1 MSKVPGQRCDQKNIW
16 VASESPLY
24 VAPESPLHIQV
35 RDRERSIVGR
45 PPDYDRIAIHAPWS
59 PFMRMWYF
67 DNTYLR
73 SRNAFGRAV
82 NRPSS
87 FAHAF
92 CTRIFLVQIFCLTW
106 YKVLVQTL
114 FYLPD
119 FMVQIF
125 FWYNFSGTISFSGT
139 KTFGFA
145 FGLRSPICVRW
156 TRSAIS
162 HLRSRTPMTECPK

>member
-45 PPDYDRIAIHAPWS
+45 PPDYDRIAIHAPWI

-92 CTRIFLVQIFCLTW
+92 CTRISWYKIFTRLLPHLVQSFGTNF
-106 YKVLVQTL
+106 VLPTRL
-114 FYLPD
+114 YGTK
-119 FMVQIF
+119 F

-139 KTFGFA
+139 NTYM
-145 FGLRSPICVRW
+145 
-156 TRSAIS
+156 
-162 HLRSRTPMTECPK
+162 SR

>member
-92 CTRIFLVQIFCLTW
+92 CTRIFLVQNFYQTFASPGTKFW
-106 YKVLVQTL
+106 YKLCFTYQTL
-114 FYLPD
+114 
-119 FMVQIF
+119 
-125 FWYNFSGTISFSGT
+125 WYNFFSGTIFLVQFLFLVQKRSG
-139 KTFGFA
+139 
-145 FGLRSPICVRW
+145 
-156 TRSAIS
+156 
-162 HLRSRTPMTECPK
+162 